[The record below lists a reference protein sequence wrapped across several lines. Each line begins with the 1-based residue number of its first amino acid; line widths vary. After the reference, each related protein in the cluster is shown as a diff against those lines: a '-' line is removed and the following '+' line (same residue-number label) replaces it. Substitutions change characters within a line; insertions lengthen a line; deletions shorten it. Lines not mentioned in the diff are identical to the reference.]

1 MSDELLLKEIENLS
15 KEKEA
20 ISFSKRGDTLIFIG
34 LSTAT
39 IVTASLQLWYGLAAA
54 SVVWLFAWIR
64 HQSHK
69 PKPPPP
75 TPTGTLIITESGYRY
90 YIEELMSDG
99 SKKEIAGSYLHYEHA
114 RVQLNWIM
122 SQRKAQNK

>member
-1 MSDELLLKEIENLS
+1 MSDELLLKEIENL
-15 KEKEA
+15 KQEKETLVV
-20 ISFSKRGDTLIFIG
+20 SKRGDNLLFAGIA
-34 LSTAT
+34 TAT
-39 IVTASLQLWYGLAAA
+39 VVTASLQLWYGLIAVGA
-54 SVVWLFAWIR
+54 VWLFAWIR
-64 HQSHK
+64 HQNNK

-99 SKKEIAGSYLHYEHA
+99 SKKEVAGSYIHYEHA

-122 SQRKAQNK
+122 DQRRNKKK